1 LVGNSIATTLAQ
13 RRQILLDNLLFD
25 IKAHLNIINTLL
37 RESKQFLVMYNLLLL
52 TILKKSIIYI
62 RDLLLIKTSDLN
74 NFFYFN
80 AIQLELQQMLDQIL
94 LKDLQQNLFTAVQL
108 NVELTPILGEGVSG
122 ELAVE

>member
-108 NVELTPILGEGVSG
+108 NVELTPILGEVVSG